1 MSTDHSAR
9 SPRLRAC
16 VRCQQR
22 KVRCDHKSPCGN
34 CVAAGTQCVP
44 ATLTPRRRRF
54 QERVLLDRLRYYEGL
69 LRQHNI
75 DFEPLHPQTKQEP
88 LSADVSRDC
97 EWSETARAQT
107 PVQSQAVDLWQ
118 AISRVTLEP
127 EDDDG
132 DSPEVQ
138 ADGVENAWDHH
149 IDQPE
154 ANDHTGDDLLF
165 GQPQANV
172 NVLALHPEQAQIFR
186 LWQTYLENV
195 NPLLKVTH
203 TPTLQPRIVDAVSDL
218 GDIHPTLEALMFSI
232 YCIAVMSL
240 TDEECH
246 RLLKSSKEDL
256 LARYRLGCRQV
267 LIKCRPWQFTNVDG
281 LTAVYL
287 YLVSVSPQTDPR
299 SLSSMLAAALRIAQR
314 MGLHNESTY
323 TRYTAVEA
331 EMRRRLWWSLV
342 IFDHRMCEMS
352 DYKVTTLT
360 PTWDCRIPLNIND
373 FEIRP
378 DTNSCPPNSEKPTE
392 ALFAVVR
399 SELADLI
406 RHTTFHINF
415 VNPVLG
421 AVAKAKDPRHMCI
434 SADGEMLTIQKE
446 IEEKYLAFCDPAD
459 PLHYMTIWTTRGY
472 LARNR
477 LLEHYARH
485 LSSPATQQTDA
496 QRNAALFYALEML
509 ECDTRLRVS
518 PLTSRYRWLV
528 DFHVPAL
535 AYIHVLNDL
544 KKRPTESHA
553 GKAWQAMSENY
564 EARAMHPKPSGQG
577 VFTVFARVVLQAWG
591 AREIFLRQRGMP
603 VETPQIVLDIRN
615 KVGQT
620 SSGSSMVPSC
630 STGEPP
636 HSSIAISTNSET
648 IPPQMNFTGHSA
660 DGQAFPG
667 PDLGP
672 SGFPDVA
679 GPPGMDIDIDQFWT
693 AMDWRLMHT
702 QAW

>member
-1 MSTDHSAR
+1 MFLLHLCLSSSTSSHRIASRRIHHVDR
-9 SPRLRAC
+9 PFGKVPPSPGLCEVSTA
-16 VRCQQR
+16 
-22 KVRCDHKSPCGN
+22 KS
-34 CVAAGTQCVP
+34 QCVP

-54 QERVLLDRLRYYEGL
+54 QERVLLDRLRHYEGL

-75 DFEPLHPQTKQEP
+75 DFEPLHPQAKQEP
-88 LSADVSRDC
+88 VVTDVSRGC
-97 EWSETARAQT
+97 ERSETARAQT
-107 PVQSQAVDLWQ
+107 TVPSQAVDLWQ

-132 DSPEVQ
+132 DSPDVQ
-138 ADGVENAWDHH
+138 ADGVKNAWDHH
-149 IDQPE
+149 IDQQE
-154 ANDHTGDDLLF
+154 ANDQTGDDLLF
-165 GQPQANV
+165 GLPQANV

-218 GDIHPTLEALMFSI
+218 GDIHPALEALMFSI

-240 TDEECH
+240 TDNECH

-256 LARYRLGCRQV
+256 LARYWLGCRQL
-267 LIKCRPWQFTNVDG
+267 LIKCRLWQYTNVDG

-323 TRYTAVEA
+323 TRYTTVEA
-331 EMRRRLWWSLV
+331 EMRRRLWWSMV

-352 DYKVTTLT
+352 DHKVTTLT
-360 PTWDCRIPLNIND
+360 PTWDCRIPLNVND

-378 DTNSCPPNSEKPTE
+378 DTSSSPPNSEKPTE

-415 VNPVLG
+415 VNPVLA
-421 AVAKAKDPRHMCI
+421 AVAKAKDPRHMSI
-434 SADGEMLTIQKE
+434 STDGEMLSIQKA

-485 LSSPATQQTDA
+485 LTSPVMQQTDA

-509 ECDTRLRVS
+509 QCDTRLRLS

-577 VFTVFARVVLQAWG
+577 AFTVFARVVLQAWE
-591 AREIFLRQRGMP
+591 AREIFLRQRVMP

-615 KVGQT
+615 KVAQT
-620 SSGSSMVPSC
+620 GSGSSMVPSC
-630 STGEPP
+630 RTGEPP
-636 HSSIAISTNSET
+636 HSSIAISTNSEA
-648 IPPQMNFTGHSA
+648 IPAQMNFTGDCA

-672 SGFPDVA
+672 SCFPDIA
-679 GPPGMDIDIDQFWT
+679 RLSSMDFDIDQFWT
-693 AMDWRLMHT
+693 AID
-702 QAW
+702 